1 MDNHKLVMISIFFFV
16 FLKHEKDVLFFVF
29 NKNILGKLLVFGRMH
44 ENKIFFIFLKE
55 EINLKS
61 FEIFSICFAIFLET
75 FRRKSSILI
84 LNLYL
89 TL

>member
-1 MDNHKLVMISIFFFV
+1 VKGFWYFDQILMDNHKLVTISIFFV
-16 FLKHEKDVLFFVF
+16 FLKHKKDVLFFVF

-61 FEIFSICFAIFLET
+61 FGNFSICFAIF
-75 FRRKSSILI
+75 
-84 LNLYL
+84 
-89 TL
+89 

>member
-1 MDNHKLVMISIFFFV
+1 
-16 FLKHEKDVLFFVF
+16 LFFVF

-61 FEIFSICFAIFLET
+61 FGNFSICFAIF
-75 FRRKSSILI
+75 
-84 LNLYL
+84 
-89 TL
+89 